1 MQLYFFEDS
10 RFTNLYPL
18 TLTRPVDDL
27 RTGILT
33 LAEKWHYALDKA
45 PWGRQVRSE
54 LTPVFISNSFD
65 PSQPVLW
72 INSRYLPTEQL
83 LKQINQLEAGTCIK
97 EDTTII
103 AALVEPTISAE
114 WIETNQADFNTLLAI
129 EAKKLPAI
137 TNLWDLFLKAGQE
150 IEADLQRLGYPSST
164 NNTISSAAT
173 LKNSDQIFIEEGA
186 TIEPNAVL
194 IADDGP
200 IYIGK
205 NATIMTGA
213 YLRGPVA
220 ICDHSVVK
228 MGAKIYP
235 NTTIGPVCKV
245 GGEVNNAVFH
255 SYSNKAHDGFVGSS
269 VIGQWCN
276 MGSGTTTSNLKNS
289 YNQISITDWRIRT
302 TIKTGQQFL
311 GTIMGDHTKTAIGTQ
326 LNTGTLCGVSC
337 NIFSGSF
344 PPTFIPSFSW
354 VGPNVIQTYKL
365 KKGFEAMEA
374 MMKRRDVTLTQ
385 AYKEMMQHIF
395 EKEHSYL

>member
-1 MQLYFFEDS
+1 
-10 RFTNLYPL
+10 
-18 TLTRPVDDL
+18 
-27 RTGILT
+27 
-33 LAEKWHYALDKA
+33 
-45 PWGRQVRSE
+45 
-54 LTPVFISNSFD
+54 
-65 PSQPVLW
+65 
-72 INSRYLPTEQL
+72 
-83 LKQINQLEAGTCIK
+83 
-97 EDTTII
+97 
-103 AALVEPTISAE
+103 
-114 WIETNQADFNTLLAI
+114 
-129 EAKKLPAI
+129 
-137 TNLWDLFLKAGQE
+137 
-150 IEADLQRLGYPSST
+150 
-164 NNTISSAAT
+164 
-173 LKNSDQIFIEEGA
+173 DQIFIEEGA

-302 TIKTGQQFL
+302 TIKT
-311 GTIMGDHTKTAIGTQ
+311 
-326 LNTGTLCGVSC
+326 
-337 NIFSGSF
+337 
-344 PPTFIPSFSW
+344 
-354 VGPNVIQTYKL
+354 
-365 KKGFEAMEA
+365 
-374 MMKRRDVTLTQ
+374 
-385 AYKEMMQHIF
+385 
-395 EKEHSYL
+395 